1 MLWPCCTWNMSRRHK
16 AWRRTRRY
24 SAPSRRENPM
34 DDQPA
39 VPSAPSASARTID
52 MAHGPGCACLSR
64 RSFLTSAAATGLA
77 GFRAEA
83 VAQTPPAAQRID
95 VHHHMRPPAYIEKRL
110 AQGVGEGSTEV
121 SQWTPARTLEQMD
134 HNGIATAVLS
144 LSQPGINFDDVD
156 GTRSM
161 LRYCNEYGAE
171 TVRNHP
177 GRFGLF

>member
-1 MLWPCCTWNMSRRHK
+1 MGKNATASLMHGAGCLCGVSRR
-16 AWRRTRRY
+16 
-24 SAPSRRENPM
+24 
-34 DDQPA
+34 
-39 VPSAPSASARTID
+39 
-52 MAHGPGCACLSR
+52 G
-64 RSFLTSAAATGLA
+64 FLAGAAAAGAAGAL

-83 VAQTPPAAQRID
+83 VAQTPPATQRID
-95 VHHHMRPPAYIEKRL
+95 VHHHMLPPAYIEKRL

-134 HNGIATAVLS
+134 KNGIATAVLS
-144 LSQPGINFDDVD
+144 LSQPGINFEDVE

-177 GRFGLF
+177 GRFGLFVSL